1 MLGLEGYLR
10 LSSLWFLRPRSL
22 RVAWGRRAEILEYAR
37 RALTGS
43 FMSDVVRS
51 KADYQAKQP

>member
-1 MLGLEGYLR
+1 MARMCTCDSSDR
-10 LSSLWFLRPRSL
+10 LPSTL
-22 RVAWGRRAEILEYAR
+22 GRRTEILEYAR